1 MDPTVVGMVQGIAR
15 SNAEAADSWE
25 RYARELER
33 KLAWEKSD
41 NAAARTVARALIEEL
56 ARLDPKNPLASKSNR
71 QAMYEQAFRKA

>member
-33 KLAWEKSD
+33 KLAWEKAD
-41 NAAARTVARALIEEL
+41 NAAARTVGQALVQEL
-56 ARLDPKNPLASKSNR
+56 ARVDPRNPLASKSNR
-71 QAMYEQAFRKA
+71 QAIYERAFRKA